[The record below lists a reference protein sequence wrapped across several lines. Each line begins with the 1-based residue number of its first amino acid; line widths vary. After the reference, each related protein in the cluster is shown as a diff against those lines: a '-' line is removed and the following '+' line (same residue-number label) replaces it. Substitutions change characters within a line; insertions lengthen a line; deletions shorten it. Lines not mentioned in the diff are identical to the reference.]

1 MLRKIGRRY
10 YLDLRIGGK
19 RFRRSLKT
27 DNKFEAIDRFRE
39 KKENLFIQYK
49 EKRLTFDDLCQKYL
63 EWAWSSKPAS
73 TRREEQRLKK
83 IKEYFAGLGLVYI
96 SDISPYHVE
105 LLRKKLHE
113 RNLSRAT
120 INRYLQILRGM
131 FYKAIDWELYSGL
144 NPLKKIRFYKENSRI
159 KSLTKDEINLITIVT
174 KDQISKTPKSPLQ
187 KAFADIV
194 LLALNTGMRKGEIL
208 NLRWENLKGDEIEVI
223 GKGNKARII
232 PLNKAALDLIT
243 KQPRKNDYVF
253 DIPNRHQQDLFR
265 RTVGQIKKRTG
276 INFHFHL
283 LRHYFATSL
292 IEKGIDLITVSAILG
307 HSKLT
312 TSLIYSH
319 TDKNRM
325 KNAVQLL
332 ENP

>member
-1 MLRKIGRRY
+1 MLRKIGHRY
-10 YLDLRIGGK
+10 YLDIRIDGK

-39 KKENLFIQYK
+39 KKESLFIQYK
-49 EKRLTFDDLCQKYL
+49 EKRLTFEDLCQKYL

-73 TRREEQRLKK
+73 ARREEQRLKK
-83 IKEYFAGLGLVYI
+83 IRGYFAALGLVYI
-96 SDISPYHVE
+96 GDISPYHVE

-113 RNLSRAT
+113 KNLSRAT

-144 NPLKKIRFYKENSRI
+144 NPLRKIRFYKENSQI
-159 KSLTKDEINLITIVT
+159 KSLTRDEISKITNAAE
-174 KDQISKTPKSPLQ
+174 KISKNPKSPLQ

-223 GKGNKARII
+223 GKGNKIRTI
-232 PLNKAALDLIT
+232 PLNKEAASLIA

-325 KNAVQLL
+325 KNAVQML
-332 ENP
+332 EI